1 MKLFS
6 LPARTGRLQPT
17 DDEGTVESMTE
28 VPAWST
34 TATLPEGLTTSSN
47 TSGIISSASL
57 CSSSEA
63 TPPLS
68 ATPGGDSIANS
79 RRVCVATSHGGS
91 DNSRPQAT
99 ETKCRMTGLSKP
111 CASRGTES
119 NRFHHCYIVDS
130 TSMTKR

>member
-6 LPARTGRLQPT
+6 LPARTGRPQPT
-17 DDEGTVESMTE
+17 DDEGTVESRTE

-34 TATLPEGLTTSSN
+34 TATLPEGLLTPSN
-47 TSGIISSASL
+47 TSGIT
-57 CSSSEA
+57 

-68 ATPGGDSIANS
+68 ETPGGDSIANS

-91 DNSRPQAT
+91 DKSRPQAT

-119 NRFHHCYIVDS
+119 NRFHHCYIVVS